1 MSKVFSLLF
10 LVLIVGKGD
19 WVMITQEFT
28 KFNLESDDINNWVDQ
43 NNEQISS
50 IIDCNGLS

>member
-28 KFNLESDDINNWVDQ
+28 KFNLESDDINNWVD
-43 NNEQISS
+43 
-50 IIDCNGLS
+50 